1 MITDT
6 TRSDVDGL
14 VDEITTRII
23 IVQSPVRAD
32 GLSAAD
38 YPEARRRAIGRTCRA
53 IADAVEDDAQYALPG
68 GRPPERGLTEA
79 AEAML
84 RSATAHAAGPVRLY
98 AVDMGGRL
106 LAQLDVAGDAPAAT
120 D

>member
-38 YPEARRRAIGRTCRA
+38 YPEARRRAIDRACCA
-53 IADAVEDDAQYALPG
+53 IAGSEQDDAEYAMPG
-68 GRPPERGLTEA
+68 GRPPERGLTEV

-84 RSATAHAAGPVRLY
+84 RCATVSAAGPVRLY

-106 LAQLDVAGDAPAAT
+106 LAQLDVAGNAPAAT